1 MLGRTIQSQPV
12 LSTDETNA
20 LFEVV
25 TDYSYSKTE
34 KRKMKINLNLFCNL
48 LAYSY
53 LCTRFAIFIANR
65 GFVSA

>member
-1 MLGRTIQSQPV
+1 MLGRTIQGQPV

-25 TDYSYSKTE
+25 TDYSYSKT
-34 KRKMKINLNLFCNL
+34 RKMKINLNFFGFL